1 MNKIPFEDGVKTQ
14 EAYVTIE
21 GQNYPVTPAVW
32 QGKTPLSTFNLNKMQ
47 DNIDIAKAEKSDLD
61 SLTTEVGQK
70 ANQADLDS
78 LTTEVGKKA
87 NQSDLNNIWTKIYP
101 VGAIFISVNNTNPSE
116 LFGGTWKVFATGR
129 TLVGVDTSQNEFNAA
144 EKAGGE
150 KSHKL
155 TIEEIP
161 SHSHG
166 LRTTSSNS
174 IDTGYA
180 LRPEANLKFRYD
192 KAYNSAEG
200 GGNAHNNLQPY
211 VTVFMWKR
219 TA

>member
-61 SLTTEVGQK
+61 SLTTEVGKK
-70 ANQADLDS
+70 ANQADLD
-78 LTTEVGKKA
+78 
-87 NQSDLNNIWTKIYP
+87 NIWTKIYP

-129 TLVGVDTSQNEFNAA
+129 TLVGVDTSQNEFNVA

-155 TIEEIP
+155 TIKEIP
-161 SHSHG
+161 SHTHG